1 MTKNSSS
8 INESAKR
15 YAKALVLSAE
25 NKDSLIK
32 SFRNDFGKLLSAF
45 NEVEN
50 FKEFILSPLVKKQ
63 KKKEIL
69 IKILSKMNFSTEI
82 ISFFK
87 IVANHG
93 KLFLLEKIYKEFGKI
108 LDQNDGITEVTVT
121 TTEPLEKKFED
132 DIVKNIGE
140 KLKKKI
146 RLNKLIDPGLIGGII
161 IKIDSVMIDNSIKTK
176 LLDYNFNERLG

>member
-50 FKEFILSPLVKKQ
+50 FKKFILSPLVKKQ

-69 IKILSKMNFSTEI
+69 IKILSKMNFSIEI

-108 LDQNDGITEVTVT
+108 LDENDAITEVTVT

-146 RLNKLIDPGLIGGII
+146 RLNKLIDPDLIGGII

>member
-63 KKKEIL
+63 KKMEIL
-69 IKILSKMNFSTEI
+69 IKILSKMNLSTEI

-108 LDQNDGITEVTVT
+108 LDENDGITEVTVT

-146 RLNKLIDPGLIGGII
+146 RLNKLIDPDLIGGII

>member
-69 IKILSKMNFSTEI
+69 IKILSKMNLSTEI

-108 LDQNDGITEVTVT
+108 LDENDGITEVTVT

-146 RLNKLIDPGLIGGII
+146 RLNKLIDPSLIGGII

>member
-63 KKKEIL
+63 KKMEIL
-69 IKILSKMNFSTEI
+69 IKILSKMNLSTEI

-108 LDQNDGITEVTVT
+108 LDENDGITEVTIT

-146 RLNKLIDPGLIGGII
+146 RLNKLIDPDLIGGII

>member
-32 SFRNDFGKLLSAF
+32 SFRNDFSKLLSAF

-50 FKEFILSPLVKKQ
+50 FKDFILSPLIKKQ

-93 KLFLLEKIYKEFGKI
+93 KLFLLEKIYKEFEKI
-108 LDQNDGITEVTVT
+108 LDENDGITEVTVT

-146 RLNKLIDPGLIGGII
+146 RLNKLIDPDLIGGII

>member
-1 MTKNSSS
+1 MTKNSSN

-32 SFRNDFGKLLSAF
+32 SFRNDFSKLLSTF

-93 KLFLLEKIYKEFGKI
+93 KLFAE
-108 LDQNDGITEVTVT
+108 TSS
-121 TTEPLEKKFED
+121 
-132 DIVKNIGE
+132 
-140 KLKKKI
+140 
-146 RLNKLIDPGLIGGII
+146 R
-161 IKIDSVMIDNSIKTK
+161 
-176 LLDYNFNERLG
+176 ERYTSAPTLRTLSRVGQPAHASTCPAGRV

>member
-1 MTKNSSS
+1 LTKNSSS

-50 FKEFILSPLVKKQ
+50 FKKFILSPLVKKQ

-69 IKILSKMNFSTEI
+69 IKILSKMNLSTEI

-108 LDQNDGITEVTVT
+108 LDENDGITEVTVT

-146 RLNKLIDPGLIGGII
+146 RLNKLIDPSLIGGII